1 MCAPSWRRNCLGGE
15 AAPEKRKDGTSQ
27 QRTPT
32 CSQPQRQAKQAL
44 SPIKNRAWWEKAAKW
59 HLISPED
66 SVWTCLMPLF
76 FWFMNECYPVG
87 IYKKVL
93 SLNCPSTGLCWFYT
107 FSFDYYLIFLVSWTL
122 IDRAYWRKL
131 VEKQHPTL
139 LLCLWI
145 NILAIWTILT
155 QWWILWHWEK
165 QLVVD
170 APKNLKLQNRSRRKE
185 LKWWTQSFREKL
197 REYCNKLRT
206 EFSLL
211 IVSC

>member
-131 VEKQHPTL
+131 NRGKAASYSASLPLDQHTCHMDNTDTMVNSLALGEAIGGRCTQKPKTSKQ
-139 LLCLWI
+139 
-145 NILAIWTILT
+145 
-155 QWWILWHWEK
+155 K
-165 QLVVD
+165 
-170 APKNLKLQNRSRRKE
+170 
-185 LKWWTQSFREKL
+185 
-197 REYCNKLRT
+197 
-206 EFSLL
+206 
-211 IVSC
+211 